1 MQIDVNGCTLYYEKV
16 GTGQPLIL
24 LHGNGETHLI
34 FDKAA
39 ALLRKHFTVYLIDSR
54 GHGQSSKVS
63 SFHYADMAED
73 VRCFIEALHLPSP
86 FLYGFSDGGIIGLLL
101 ACTYPALLS
110 GLIVSGANAEPEGLK
125 PGWLRLFRLVGHIT
139 KDPKITLMLQEPH
152 ITKEQLAA
160 IAVPTLVLAGSRDLI
175 AEAHTRSIAAAIQG
189 SSLHILQG
197 EGHGSYVVH
206 SEKIASL
213 ILEYTKTITGR
224 LLPPE
229 D

>member
-39 ALLRKHFTVYLIDSR
+39 ALLREYFTVYLLDSR

-63 SFHYADMAED
+63 SLHYTDMAED

-86 FLYGFSDGGIIGLLL
+86 FLYGFSDGGIIGLML
-101 ACTYPALLS
+101 AYSCPTLLS

-125 PGWLRLFRLVGHIT
+125 LGWLRLFRLVGHLT

-152 ITKEQLAA
+152 MTKEQLAA
-160 IAVPTLVLAGSRDLI
+160 ITVPTLVLAGSRDLI
-175 AEAHTRSIAAAIQG
+175 AEAHTRSIAAAIPG
-189 SSLHILQG
+189 SCLRILQG
-197 EGHGSYVVH
+197 ENHGSYVVH
-206 SEKIASL
+206 SEKIASF
-213 ILEYTKTITGR
+213 ILEYTKTIATHP
-224 LLPPE
+224 LQPE
-229 D
+229 E

>member
-1 MQIDVNGCTLYYEKV
+1 MQIDVNGCTLYYETA
-16 GTGQPLIL
+16 GTGRPLIL
-24 LHGNGETHLI
+24 LHGNGETHSI

-39 ALLRKHFTVYLIDSR
+39 ALLRDHFTVYLLDSR

-101 ACTYPALLS
+101 ACTYPSLLA
-110 GLIVSGANAEPEGLK
+110 GLVVSGANTEPTGLR
-125 PGWLRLFRLVGHIT
+125 PFWWRLFWLIGHIT

-160 IAVPTLVLAGSRDLI
+160 ITTPTLVLAGSNDLI
-175 AEAHTRSIAAAIQG
+175 AETHTRSIAAAISG
-189 SSLHILQG
+189 SSLRILPG

-206 SEKIASL
+206 SEKIASI
-213 ILEYTKTITGR
+213 ILEYTKTISGCG
-224 LLPPE
+224 PQPE
-229 D
+229 R

>member
-16 GTGQPLIL
+16 GAGQPLIL

-34 FDKAA
+34 FDKAVE
-39 ALLRKHFTVYLIDSR
+39 LLRDHFTVYLLDSR
-54 GHGQSSKVS
+54 GHGQSSKIS

-86 FLYGFSDGGIIGLLL
+86 LLYGFSDGGIIGLLL
-101 ACTYPALLS
+101 ASSYPSLLA
-110 GLIVSGANAEPEGLK
+110 GLIVSGANTEPSGLK
-125 PGWLRLFRLVGHIT
+125 PFWRSLFRLVGHIT

-160 IAVPTLVLAGSRDLI
+160 ITIPTLVLAGSHDLI
-175 AEAHTRSIAAAIQG
+175 AEAHTRRIAAAIPGG
-189 SSLHILQG
+189 SLRILPG

-206 SEKIASL
+206 RKKIASL
-213 ILEYTKTITGR
+213 ILEYTKTIAGAMLT
-224 LLPPE
+224 PTV
-229 D
+229 